1 MNKISLMIFVL
12 IFTIASIYAQSGKQV
27 IYLSMDEVIDQSL
40 TENLSLKSKMLD
52 YDIQKLEVWK
62 SYSNF
67 VPTLSYQGTFVK
79 NVELPVFVF
88 MGQSF
93 TVGTPYT
100 FQHSLSLSLPLFTG
114 GARFFNISAQNSL
127 KKSLAEELKGKE
139 SETVLNAVQSYY
151 GIILAKS
158 FYETATEAVKAAKE
172 NLDQVKKQYDVGS
185 ATELDLQRAKAQYYG
200 TLPKLEAARSSLKLS
215 KQQLK
220 SFLNIPL
227 DDSLVVVDSLSQKNF
242 LNQYDEIN
250 LTNLKNYGFENKH
263 ELIALRH
270 QLDATEEGE
279 NLALSSFAPTIALS
293 ASVDHQAQLENSKV
307 MWSDYIRSKSI
318 ALAVNWPIFEGG
330 SKIIEWQKAK
340 IRTDQMEIA
349 LKQFKDQIELGI
361 EQSFYKYKEAQKNLT
376 SLEEALK
383 QAKESM
389 RISNLLYE
397 QGMSTQ
403 LDVLNAQLLYINSK
417 KDYQQGVYDYNISQ
431 LSLLN
436 SIGKLNTIWN

>member
-1 MNKISLMIFVL
+1 MKRISIL
-12 IFTIASIYAQSGKQV
+12 ILLFTLSFIAVNAQSEKQIV
-27 IYLSMDEVIDQSL
+27 YLSMDQVIDQSL
-40 TENLSLKSKMLD
+40 SENLSLKSKMLEFD
-52 YDIQKLEVWK
+52 VQNLEVWK
-62 SYSNF
+62 SYSTF
-67 VPTLSYQGTFVK
+67 LPTLSYQGTFVK

-88 MGQSF
+88 MGQEF

-114 GARFFNISAQNSL
+114 GARFFNVSAQNSI

-151 GIILAKS
+151 GIILAQS
-158 FYETATEAVKAAKE
+158 FYETAEEAVNAAKE
-172 NLDQVKKQYDVGS
+172 NLDQVQKQYDVGS
-185 ATELDLQRAKAQYYG
+185 ATELDLQRAKAQYFG
-200 TLPKLEAARSSLKLS
+200 TLPKLEAAKSSLKLS

-220 SFLNIPL
+220 SFLNMPL
-227 DDSLVVVDSLSQKNF
+227 DDSLVVVDSLSQKSF
-242 LNQYDEIN
+242 LNEFDVSN
-250 LTNLKNYGFENKH
+250 LTDLKNYGFESKH
-263 ELIALRH
+263 ELIALRY
-270 QLDATEEGE
+270 QLDATLEGE

-349 LKQFKDQIELGI
+349 LKQIKDQTELGI
-361 EQSFYKYKEAQKNLT
+361 EQSYYKYREAMKNLT
-376 SLEEALK
+376 SLKEALK
-383 QAKESM
+383 QAKESL

-417 KDYQQGVYDYNISQ
+417 TEFQQGIYDYNVGQ
-431 LSLLN
+431 LKLLQ

>member
-1 MNKISLMIFVL
+1 
-12 IFTIASIYAQSGKQV
+12 
-27 IYLSMDEVIDQSL
+27 
-40 TENLSLKSKMLD
+40 
-52 YDIQKLEVWK
+52 
-62 SYSNF
+62 
-67 VPTLSYQGTFVK
+67 
-79 NVELPVFVF
+79 
-88 MGQSF
+88 
-93 TVGTPYT
+93 
-100 FQHSLSLSLPLFTG
+100 
-114 GARFFNISAQNSL
+114 
-127 KKSLAEELKGKE
+127 
-139 SETVLNAVQSYY
+139 
-151 GIILAKS
+151 
-158 FYETATEAVKAAKE
+158 
-172 NLDQVKKQYDVGS
+172 
-185 ATELDLQRAKAQYYG
+185 
-200 TLPKLEAARSSLKLS
+200 
-215 KQQLK
+215 
-220 SFLNIPL
+220 
-227 DDSLVVVDSLSQKNF
+227 

-349 LKQFKDQIELGI
+349 LKQFKDQIELG

>member
-1 MNKISLMIFVL
+1 MNKISLIIIVFFFAV
-12 IFTIASIYAQSGKQV
+12 ASIYAQSEKQI

-40 TENLSLKSKMLD
+40 AENLSLKSKMLE
-52 YDIQKLEVWK
+52 YDIQNLEVWK

-67 VPTLSYQGTFVK
+67 VPTLSYQGMFVK

-114 GARFFNISAQNSL
+114 GARFFNISAQNSI
-127 KKSLAEELKGKE
+127 KKSLAEELRGKE
-139 SETVLNAVQSYY
+139 SETVLNAVQGYY
-151 GIILAKS
+151 GIILSKS
-158 FYETATEAVKAAKE
+158 FYETALEAVNAAKG

-185 ATELDLQRAKAQYYG
+185 ATELDLQRAKAQYFS
-200 TLPKLEAARSSLKLS
+200 TLPQLEAAKSSLKLS

-220 SFLNIPL
+220 SFLNMSL
-227 DDSLVVVDSLSQKNF
+227 EDSLVVTDSLSKKDF
-242 LNQYDEIN
+242 LNELNGIE
-250 LTNLKNYGFENKH
+250 LTELKNYGFNNKH

-279 NLALSSFAPTIALS
+279 NLALSSFAPTIA
-293 ASVDHQAQLENSKV
+293 ASFSIDHQAQLENSKV

-330 SKIIEWQKAK
+330 SKIVELQKAK

-349 LKQFKDQIELGI
+349 LKQFEDQIELGI

-376 SLEEALK
+376 SLKEALK

-417 KDYQQGVYDYNISQ
+417 TNYQQGIFDYNVSQ
-431 LSLLN
+431 LTLLN
-436 SIGKLNTIWN
+436 SIGKLNTIWD